1 MLETWQDRLQA
12 GYEEVSD
19 RLAKLNRFLQNDE
32 NVGALSKLD
41 AGLLIAQSYA
51 MAQYLDIL
59 KTRLLRAEC
68 RVE

>member
-12 GYEEVSD
+12 EYKEVSD